1 MKKVALVSLGV
12 ALLAG
17 CATQQVGWEQDNQA
31 VIAES
36 TVTLKSNL
44 WLNKMPTIGEV
55 QDNTLHGALYLE
67 SDSTLPAELDV
78 ENISIQQGEETWVI
92 DGDLLE
98 MRTHSPNQ
106 WEVVFVWQFP
116 VDPNQP
122 VNVALLLNNNDKVEW
137 LVENNVKIDTV
148 Y

>member
-1 MKKVALVSLGV
+1 MKKLALVSLGV

-17 CATQQVGWEQDNQA
+17 CATQPVGWEQDNQIVVA
-31 VIAES
+31 D
-36 TVTLKSNL
+36 TKVTLKSNL

-55 QDNTLHGALYLE
+55 QDSTLHGTLYLE
-67 SDSTLPAELDV
+67 SENTLPPELDV
-78 ENISIQQGEETWVI
+78 ESITLQQGEDSWMI

-98 MRTHSPNQ
+98 LRTHSPNQ

-116 VDPNQP
+116 IDSNLP
-122 VNVALLLNNNDKVEW
+122 VNVALQLNNNDTIEW
-137 LVENNVKIDTV
+137 LVEKDVKVDTV